1 MLLEEMIHRISRNKE
16 EASAKHRFRTTEI
29 SKRKTPMQLNVRKNG
44 NYISKATSHHGWQ
57 DLNHKQ

>member
-29 SKRKTPMQLNVRKNG
+29 SLGRTPMQLHDRKNG
-44 NYISKATSHHGWQ
+44 NYISKAASHHGWQ
-57 DLNHKQ
+57 DLNRKR